1 MKHPYGIGLDI
12 GIASVGW
19 AVVALNENSE
29 PYGLIR
35 CGSRIFDKAEQPKT
49 GESLAAPRR
58 EARSTRRRLRRRS
71 LRKADLYE
79 LMAQNG
85 LPGRAKIE
93 EAVQAGHLPD
103 IYALRVQALDG
114 PVTSMDFA
122 RILLHLMQRRG
133 FRSNRKA
140 DDAQKDGKALTSYPN
155 AFKALRVIDGR
166 SFIKMDDEESF
177 ALAALIRRRTNSSK
191 TIAFENQ
198 IHRIVYEKV
207 SKENQYFLTAKSILQ
222 TYPIVNKD
230 GICSEQMV
238 EAAAIE
244 RLSKENRFIKD
255 TDCLQR
261 WDYVC
266 HQVSASP
273 FKPIKYMEWIDIFG
287 YRKSAWDEEIG
298 IPVPFSIDKYL
309 VVEIKKDYLREKDA
323 AAVTQVMK
331 YVDWVTR
338 KYANNIYPMVT
349 AYIIAN
355 GFDEDFKRSCRETGI
370 RNYNLG
376 YRNSQPQTW
385 MDIKLIK
392 YSFDGQEISFVEVP
406 NV

>member
-1 MKHPYGIGLDI
+1 MAGYLFLLGEIKDANDKVIKNANAIY
-12 GIASVGW
+12 
-19 AVVALNENSE
+19 NEVFS
-29 PYGLIR
+29 
-35 CGSRIFDKAEQPKT
+35 T
-49 GESLAAPRR
+49 GTY
-58 EARSTRRRLRRRS
+58 STRMYLENT
-71 LRKADLYE
+71 LKAGNWS
-79 LMAQNG
+79 QS
-85 LPGRAKIE
+85 RAKQSTFTDYLGMKENDYVFFFFDREIHGMGKLVNIGEDCKYWGYIGANKPEAYSENQIE
-93 EAVQAGHLPD
+93 NVKLFPEITPD
-103 IYALRVQALDG
+103 NRCVCFFK
-114 PVTSMDFA
+114 PVLETYNSSVDMDE
-122 RILLHLMQRRG
+122 
-133 FRSNRKA
+133 
-140 DDAQKDGKALTSYPN
+140 ALTSYPN

-244 RLSKENRFIKD
+244 RLSKENRLIKD